1 MPEIMNLKPV
11 LQGNTRLQIDINVR
25 AEAWK
30 DVLGDIDAL
39 CATTMSTAW
48 DFAAPNNGLFE
59 VSVVLTDD
67 AEQRALNKTYR
78 GKDTST
84 NVLSFPAW
92 DGTGPAAPKDVP
104 ETLGDIVI
112 AFETVDRER
121 STQGISWHDHFS
133 HLLVHGMLHLCGY
146 DHENTEDAEKMEHLE
161 ITILGKLGVG
171 NPYLD
176 DDAPGIG

>member
-1 MPEIMNLKPV
+1 MKPK
-11 LQGNTRLQIDINVR
+11 LTPGANMRLQTDIDVR
-25 AEAWK
+25 AAAWE

-39 CATTMSTAW
+39 CATTMGTAW
-48 DFAAPNNGLFE
+48 DLAAPNDGLFE

-92 DGTGPAAPKDVP
+92 DGTGPAAPEGVP
-104 ETLGDIVI
+104 ETLGDIII
-112 AFETVDRER
+112 AFETVDKER
-121 STQGISWHDHFS
+121 SAQGVSWHDHFS

-146 DHENTEDAEKMEHLE
+146 DHENTEDADKMEHLE

-171 NPYLD
+171 NPYMD

>member
-1 MPEIMNLKPV
+1 MNPKPV
-11 LQGNTRLQIDINVR
+11 PQANTRLQIDIDVR
-25 AEAWK
+25 AAAWK

-48 DFAAPNNGLFE
+48 DFAALNDRLFE

-78 GKDTST
+78 GKDAST

-92 DGTGPAAPKDVP
+92 DGTGPAAPNGVP

-112 AFETVDRER
+112 AFETVDKER
-121 STQGISWHDHFS
+121 SAQGVSWHDHFS

>member
-1 MPEIMNLKPV
+1 MKPKPAPDASS
-11 LQGNTRLQIDINVR
+11 RLEIDIDVR
-25 AEAWK
+25 TASWQ

-39 CATTMSTAW
+39 CATTLCTAW
-48 DFAAPNNGLFE
+48 DLAAPTDGLFE

-67 AEQRALNKTYR
+67 ADQRALNKAYR
-78 GKDTST
+78 GKDAST

-92 DGTGPAAPKDVP
+92 DSAAPPAPAGVP

-112 AFETVDRER
+112 AYETVDQER
-121 STQGISWHDHFS
+121 STQGLSWHDHFS

-161 ITILGKLGVG
+161 ITILGKLGVN
-171 NPYLD
+171 NPYAD